1 MFNECTILH
10 VDPTTNEVVE
20 HRPDRVMTNGK
31 ETIVID
37 FKFGNP
43 REEYKDQVG
52 LYMQLLRDMG
62 HKDVKGYLWFVYSNK
77 IEEVG

>member
-1 MFNECTILH
+1 MSESGSH
-10 VDPTTNEVVE
+10 P
-20 HRPDRVMTNGK
+20 NGK
-31 ETIVID
+31 EAIVID